1 MSENNSGSTVLAFL
15 LGAVTGAILGIL
27 FAPAE
32 GKQTRKVVSKYLEDL
47 EEKGEE
53 LIEDGKKIVESG
65 TKKVKDFIEDGKDKI
80 IKKFGKETSTEE
92 Q

>member
-1 MSENNSGSTVLAFL
+1 MSENNSGNTVLSFL
-15 LGAVTGAILGIL
+15 LGVVTGAILGIL

-53 LIEDGKKIVESG
+53 LVEDGKKFVESG
-65 TKKVKDFIEDGKDKI
+65 TKKVKDFVDDSKDKI
-80 IKKFGKETSTEE
+80 IKRFSKESATEE
-92 Q
+92 

>member
-1 MSENNSGSTVLAFL
+1 MSEHNSGNTVLAFL

-53 LIEDGKKIVESG
+53 LVEDGKKFVEDG
-65 TKKVKDFIEDGKDKI
+65 AKKVKNFIEDEKEKI
-80 IKKFGKETSTEE
+80 VKKFHKESSTEE
-92 Q
+92 